1 MNVSVCKLYLGSPVW
16 YLAFHDIDAAFLPS
30 LPCPILPCPCLPFP
44 SLPSLSYILFL
55 LLFVFL
61 FFVFAS
67 CDDQHMI
74 QGQQSQAFHNVVTI
88 VGCCNCDNCDS
99 CKCDDGRMQ
108 MPCITVTATACCVAA
123 CRYQYWLA
131 ADGQQSKAQSLS
143 EQCNEDLQQASHS

>member
-16 YLAFHDIDAAFLPS
+16 YLASHDIDAERHSLSFPS
-30 LPCPILPCPCLPFP
+30 LPFP
-44 SLPSLSYILFL
+44 SLPFPSHPFP

-61 FFVFAS
+61 FFFFAS

-99 CKCDDGRMQ
+99 CECDDGRMQ